1 MCYKDIT
8 RCGRSTERQTLLEQE
23 RRGRYSCLSRSKFCL
38 DFAGVEGIPKQ
49 NLGSKLNR
57 ANSSHAKM
65 TDDGLNQPGMQ
76 QGMQYSIV
84 RTVCAVA
91 EISACDVI
99 HSYCTN

>member
-1 MCYKDIT
+1 MCYKDMT

-23 RRGRYSCLSRSKFCL
+23 RRGRYSCLSRAKFCL

-65 TDDGLNQPGMQ
+65 TDDGLK
-76 QGMQYSIV
+76 QGMHYSIV
-84 RTVCAVA
+84 RIVCAVA
-91 EISACDVI
+91 EIAASDVI
-99 HSYCTN
+99 HSYCTK